1 MMKTIIKSTLLLLSV
16 FLAVGCKLDTS
27 HNGKLDGYWKLTT
40 VDTLQTGGICNL
52 TDASIFWAVEKDLLV
67 ARDNNDPGIREYVFR
82 FAKADNTL
90 SLSDAHLYNKV
101 TGNIAVEDLS
111 VLAPLGI
118 NHQPEVFKID
128 KLSSSTMTLSTDE
141 LRLSFKKF

>member
-1 MMKTIIKSTLLLLSV
+1 MKTIIKSTVLLLSV

-40 VDTLQTGGICNL
+40 VDTLQTGGISNL

-67 ARDNNDPGIREYVFR
+67 ARDNNVFR
-82 FAKADNTL
+82 FVNADNTL